1 MLFFQELI
9 NSGGYVNRGQRSYSI
24 PISAISMA
32 NGRALEEVQLTMEES
47 VDEKKNSSNSN
58 AGGGGGGGDGGE
70 ETEMPLL
77 PRSKS

>member
-1 MLFFQELI
+1 M
-9 NSGGYVNRGQRSYSI
+9 NRGQRSYSI

-58 AGGGGGGGDGGE
+58 AGGGGDGGE